1 MVARI
6 KQKGPNLYEMLT
18 KAADELSMLVTDD
31 TTSELRSLYAY
42 HPHEKQTTF
51 HTSPLEEKLFIGGN
65 RSGKTVGNIVE
76 CIWRLTKTHPFRPEL
91 NAINGPIR
99 GRICTVSLKE
109 GLLKIILP
117 YFKALMPK
125 KYLINRSWE
134 KSYNKEERT
143 LYLADDSF
151 IEFMSYEQDLEKFAG
166 TSRHFCS
173 FDEEPPRAIWEECLL
188 RLVDTDGDW
197 WISMTPVEGL
207 TWVFDLIY
215 EPWEEG
221 KRPETLVLEVS
232 MHDNPHLTERG
243 KDKILKNITDEQDRA
258 AREEGRF
265 VRIKGLVYKDYDMKL
280 HVRSHFELKPGMI
293 IWTSLDTGW
302 RHPAAWLW
310 HAKDPR
316 TGHIVT
322 FHEMVE
328 SEKSIEVWSREILEW
343 EAENIVAKGF
353 KIFARTGDPAMRQV
367 KEHTGTSV
375 IAEYAKRGIYIG
387 VEGVPAGPG
396 SVEIGVTKMTTYLQ
410 TVVGQYPLWT
420 SYDCPIL
427 EKQMKNLRWEKYETR
442 TMDLKKVEK
451 VTIDK
456 RNDDAPDS
464 LRYYICLQ
472 EELTPAVVK
481 ALRKINPELPSP
493 YYDGYADKV
502 TNDYQRYSNS
512 QTYLMEH

>member
-1 MVARI
+1 MVART
-6 KQKGPNLYEMLT
+6 KQKGPSLAEMLNT
-18 KAADELSMLVTDD
+18 AADELSLVAPDD
-31 TTSELRSLYAY
+31 NVLKSIYSYK
-42 HPHEKQTTF
+42 PHEKQSIF
-51 HTSPLEEKLFIGGN
+51 HSNTSEEKLFIGGN

-76 CIWRLTKTHPFRPEL
+76 CIWRLTKTHPYRQDL
-91 NAINGPIR
+91 NEIVGPVR

-117 YFKALMPK
+117 LFKLLMPK
-125 KYLINRSWE
+125 KYLKDRSWD
-134 KSYNKEERT
+134 KSYSKEERT

-173 FDEEPPRAIWEECLL
+173 FDEEPPRAIWEECLM

-232 MHDNPHLTERG
+232 MHDNPHLSQRG
-243 KDKILKNITDEQDRA
+243 KDKILRNITDDADRQ

-265 VRIKGLVYKDYDMKL
+265 VRIKGLVYKDFSTIL
-280 HVRSHFELKPGMI
+280 HVRDVFQLTKRME

-310 HAKDPR
+310 HAVDPV

-322 FHEMVE
+322 FHEIVE
-328 SEKSIEVWSREILEW
+328 SERTIESLSTELLEW
-343 EAENIVAKGF
+343 EAENLIRKGF
-353 KIFARTGDPAMRQV
+353 KIYSRTGDPAMKQV
-367 KEHTGTSV
+367 REQTGTSV
-375 IAEYAKRGIYIG
+375 IGEYAKRGVYIG

-396 SVEIGVTKMTTYLQ
+396 SVEVGVTKMTTYIQ
-410 TVVGQYPLWT
+410 TLVKEVPLWT
-420 SYDCPIL
+420 VTADCPTLI
-427 EKQMKNLRWEKYETR
+427 KQMKNLRWEKYETR
-442 TMDLKKVEK
+442 TMDAKKVEK

-456 RNDDAPDS
+456 KNDDAPDS
-464 LRYYICLQ
+464 LRYFICTQ
-472 EELTPAVVK
+472 QELTPARVA
-481 ALRKINPELPSP
+481 ALHKTRPELPSP

-502 TNDYQRYSNS
+502 SNDYQRYSNT